1 MAVIASVTAVGTAVG
16 LGAGTAALIGG
27 GAIIGAGAGA
37 LYSGLTGD
45 GDILNSALTG
55 ALLGGAAGGIG
66 AAFAPATVGST
77 GLTATAPL
85 TGTGAVAPGAA
96 STVSS
101 SVPAFTAAQMSG
113 MSASQVAGLTPAQ
126 LNAIAASQGVL
137 AEGAAVLPG
146 AGLAVAPEVITP
158 QILAAS
164 GSVGGTAPVTAGMNG
179 KQMLDAGLA
188 GTAGLSLL
196 GNMNTPKLSSTTGTT
211 TSYIRPYTYS
221 STQPT
226 SGGAYPSPYPTG
238 PTYDMAGNPILDT
251 RERNYFD
258 QSYTAGEPY
267 AAARGGLMAAYQA
280 GGPVERMSQMNTA
293 LNPQGGMYPQGMIDK
308 TQYALPTQR
317 PTSMEVLD
325 AGAQRMFAK
334 GGKAEDEEESYK
346 ERMKRIKEMASML
359 DEIKETGR
367 LATPDLGE
375 YVAPMREYKPSKL
388 NLMAMP
394 QAFVDAPDTKGVM
407 GRIGGSYALDRD
419 TQLLGG
425 LSGFA
430 GRDRGALT
438 VKPSTADVGIAR
450 RIGPGMLSAQYERS
464 LTGQQPPRYMA
475 NYNIPYAE
483 GGITYDPATQRYS
496 GLPGMGGGATGD
508 STPLS
513 AELIAQLT
521 PQYQAANPNAFSYD
535 PAQQRYSAAT
545 PTMAQLNAYKAMQ
558 DQKAAEQALAYQ
570 PYEVIT
576 GANGG
581 VMGGQ
586 YNLGGY
592 SDGGRLLRGPGDGVS
607 DDIPATIG
615 DRQPAR
621 LADGEFVIPARIVS
635 ELGNGSTDAGAKR
648 LYAMMDRIQSGR
660 KKTIGKNNV
669 AKDSKAKKHLLA

>member
-1 MAVIASVTAVGTAVG
+1 MA
-16 LGAGTAALIGG
+16 
-27 GAIIGAGAGA
+27 
-37 LYSGLTGD
+37 
-45 GDILNSALTG
+45 
-55 ALLGGAAGGIG
+55 
-66 AAFAPATVGST
+66 
-77 GLTATAPL
+77 
-85 TGTGAVAPGAA
+85 
-96 STVSS
+96 
-101 SVPAFTAAQMSG
+101 
-113 MSASQVAGLTPAQ
+113 
-126 LNAIAASQGVL
+126 
-137 AEGAAVLPG
+137 
-146 AGLAVAPEVITP
+146 
-158 QILAAS
+158 
-164 GSVGGTAPVTAGMNG
+164 
-179 KQMLDAGLA
+179 
-188 GTAGLSLL
+188 
-196 GNMNTPKLSSTTGTT
+196 
-211 TSYIRPYTYS
+211 
-221 STQPT
+221 
-226 SGGAYPSPYPTG
+226 
-238 PTYDMAGNPILDT
+238 
-251 RERNYFD
+251 
-258 QSYTAGEPY
+258 
-267 AAARGGLMAAYQA
+267 A

-293 LNPQGGMYPQGMIDK
+293 INPQGGMYPQGMIDK

-346 ERMKRIKEMASML
+346 ERMKRIKEMTSML

-367 LATPDLGE
+367 VAPPDLGE
-375 YVAPMREYKPSKL
+375 YVPTMREYKPSKL

-450 RIGPGMLSAQYERS
+450 RMGPGMLSAQYERS

-496 GLPGMGGGATGD
+496 GLPGMGGGATGN

-535 PAQQRYSAAT
+535 PAQQRYGAVN
-545 PTMAQLNAYKAMQ
+545 PTMAQLNAYKAEQ
-558 DQKAAEQALAYQ
+558 DRIAASQQMDPFMGLSPFNYAA
-570 PYEVIT
+570 
-576 GANGG
+576 GG
-581 VMGGQ
+581 NVQG

-615 DRQPAR
+615 NRQPAR

-660 KKTIGKNNV
+660 KETIGKNNV

>member
-1 MAVIASVTAVGTAVG
+1 MAVVASATGVALGMTAGTI
-16 LGAGTAALIGG
+16 GAGLVG
-27 GAIIGAGAGA
+27 GAVLGAGAGA

-66 AAFAPATVGST
+66 AAFAPAAAGGAAT
-77 GLTATAPL
+77 TAPL
-85 TGTGAVAPGAA
+85 TGAGALAPGAA
-96 STVSS
+96 STVSTPTAAMTAAKATAGGS
-101 SVPAFTAAQMSG
+101 MAGIPVGGAFT
-113 MSASQVAGLTPAQ
+113 P
-126 LNAIAASQGVL
+126 
-137 AEGAAVLPG
+137 
-146 AGLAVAPEVITP
+146 
-158 QILAAS
+158 
-164 GSVGGTAPVTAGMNG
+164 TAGSAANFMLPNAVGTGMTG
-179 KQMLDAGLA
+179 KQMLGAGLA
-188 GTAGLSLL
+188 GTTALSLL
-196 GNMNTPKLSSTTGTT
+196 GNANTPKLSSTTGTT
-211 TSYIRPYTYS
+211 PSYIRPYTYS

-226 SGGAYPSPYPTG
+226 SGGAYPSPYPSG
-238 PTYDMAGNPILDT
+238 PTYDVAGNPILDT

-267 AAARGGLMAAYQA
+267 TAARGGLMAAYQA

-293 LNPQGGMYPQGMIDK
+293 INPQGGLYPQGMIDK

-367 LATPDLGE
+367 VAPPDLGE
-375 YVAPMREYKPSKL
+375 YTPTMREYKPSKL

-407 GRIGGSYALDRD
+407 GRIGGAYSLDRD

-430 GRDRGALT
+430 GKDRGALT

-450 RIGPGMLSAQYERS
+450 RMGPGMLSAQYERS

-483 GGITYDPATQRYS
+483 GGDVQ
-496 GLPGMGGGATGD
+496 G
-508 STPLS
+508 
-513 AELIAQLT
+513 
-521 PQYQAANPNAFSYD
+521 
-535 PAQQRYSAAT
+535 
-545 PTMAQLNAYKAMQ
+545 
-558 DQKAAEQALAYQ
+558 
-570 PYEVIT
+570 
-576 GANGG
+576 
-581 VMGGQ
+581 

>member
-1 MAVIASVTAVGTAVG
+1 MAVVASATGAFLTGGALAAGTI
-16 LGAGTAALIGG
+16 GAGLLG
-27 GAIIGAGAGA
+27 GAVLGAGAGA

-45 GDILNSALTG
+45 GNVLNSALTG

-66 AAFAPATVGST
+66 AAFAPAATTTV
-77 GLTATAPL
+77 APL

-96 STVSS
+96 TAAKTNVAALEAAKATAGGSMAGIPVGG
-101 SVPAFTAAQMSG
+101 AFT
-113 MSASQVAGLTPAQ
+113 P
-126 LNAIAASQGVL
+126 
-137 AEGAAVLPG
+137 
-146 AGLAVAPEVITP
+146 
-158 QILAAS
+158 
-164 GSVGGTAPVTAGMNG
+164 TAGSGASFMLPNAVGTGMTG
-179 KQMLDAGLA
+179 KQMLGAGLA
-188 GTAGLSLL
+188 GTTALSLL
-196 GNMNTPKLSSTTGTT
+196 GNANTPKLSSTTGTT

-367 LATPDLGE
+367 LAAPDLGE
-375 YVAPMREYKPSKL
+375 YVPTMKEYKPSKL

-450 RIGPGMLSAQYERS
+450 RMGPGMLSGQYERS

-496 GLPGMGGGATGD
+496 GLPGMGGGATGN

-521 PQYQAANPNAFSYD
+521 PQYQAANPNRFAYD

-545 PTMAQLNAYKAMQ
+545 PTMAQLNAYKAEQ
-558 DQKAAEQALAYQ
+558 DRIAAEQAAQQMDPFMGLSPFNYA
-570 PYEVIT
+570 
-576 GANGG
+576 AGG
-581 VMGGQ
+581 NVQG